1 MINLNKCKEE
11 FLKYVAPYEEEY
23 EDEKEFEGIERK
35 KSHSLRVME
44 ESKNLSEK
52 LGLSDEQKE
61 IAMLIGLLHDIG
73 RFKQYTLD
81 SRFLNEMLVDHA
93 KLGVEVLEKD
103 DYIKKYIN
111 DEHYIPIILKA
122 IENHNKYKIEE
133 EMLSKEEILFS
144 KIIRDAD
151 KLDILYE
158 GAEIYWKSEDEVK
171 RVENSKINV
180 KVEQQFKVER
190 QVKKCGCEKNDT
202 VDGVLILL
210 SYIYDI
216 NFKESLSIVYKENFV
231 ERILDKF
238 DFKDEKTKKQ
248 MENLEEILQRNIIL
262 RLRKRYKG

>member
-1 MINLNKCKEE
+1 MFDLNKCKEE

-23 EDEKEFEGIERK
+23 EYEKEFEGIERK
-35 KSHSLRVME
+35 KFHSLRVME
-44 ESKNLSEK
+44 ECKKLSEK

-81 SRFLNEMLVDHA
+81 NRFLNEMILDHA

-103 DYIKKYIN
+103 DYIKKYI
-111 DEHYIPIILKA
+111 DDKHYIPIIFKA

-133 EMLSKEEILFS
+133 SLNEEELLFS

-158 GAEIYWKSEDEVK
+158 GAEIYWKSEEEVE

-216 NFKESLSIVYKENFV
+216 NFKEALSIVYKENFV
-231 ERILDKF
+231 KRILDRF
-238 DFKDEKTKKQ
+238 NFKDEKTKKQ